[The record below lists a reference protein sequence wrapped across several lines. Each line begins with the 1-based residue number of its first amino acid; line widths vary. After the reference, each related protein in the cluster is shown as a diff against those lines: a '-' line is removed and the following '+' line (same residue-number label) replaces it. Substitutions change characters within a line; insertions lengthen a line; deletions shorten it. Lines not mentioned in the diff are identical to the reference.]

1 MRMGGRARRR
11 VARRHVLNRGALVLV
26 AATLLSGCGITHL
39 QDLRFRVDNRLHFT
53 TPKDRSKLHQP
64 VRLAW
69 TIRDFRVAAFGSE
82 PPSRHAGY
90 FAIFVDRTPIRPGQ
104 TMRAVANG
112 DQPCLR
118 NPKCP
123 DASYLAQKQIYTTT
137 DLSMTLPQIP
147 NLSFVRDKIQHHT
160 VTVVLMDTSGHRIG
174 ESAWQLDFRIPKVG
188 FA

>member
-1 MRMGGRARRR
+1 MRMGSHALCRR
-11 VARRHVLNRGALVLV
+11 LLGRGALVLAGAV
-26 AATLLSGCGITHL
+26 LLSGCGITHM
-39 QDLRFRVDNRLHFT
+39 QDLSFRVDKRLHFT
-53 TPKDRSKLHQP
+53 TPKDRSKLTQP

-69 TIRDFRVAAFGSE
+69 TIDGFRVAAPGSE
-82 PPSRHAGY
+82 PPSRDAGY
-90 FAIFVDRTPIRPGQ
+90 FALFVDRTPIKPGQ
-104 TMRAVANG
+104 TMRAVADG
-112 DQPCLR
+112 DRSCQR

-123 DASYLAQKQIYTTT
+123 DAAYLAQKEVYTTT

-147 NLSFVRDKIQHHT
+147 NLSFVKDKIQHHT